1 MKMLLTCCVLVLWF
15 LLRFLCVCGFVFVI
29 VVFCLVLFCFEKE
42 GIYFLGGKKRNICD
56 ISVRAIYSFL
66 LASSR
71 FYLKP

>member
-1 MKMLLTCCVLVLWF
+1 M
-15 LLRFLCVCGFVFVI
+15 CGFVFVI